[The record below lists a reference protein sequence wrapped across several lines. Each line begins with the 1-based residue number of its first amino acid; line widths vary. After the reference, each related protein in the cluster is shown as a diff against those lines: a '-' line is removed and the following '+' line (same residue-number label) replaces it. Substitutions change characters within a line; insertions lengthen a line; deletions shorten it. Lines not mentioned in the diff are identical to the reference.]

1 MSGNTDKKTLNGMR
15 YGDIEKM
22 ADSIEMLMCTT
33 VKRNCKPVLQAWDIK
48 RKIEGIETSSVVSLK
63 ERDFGDENDS
73 PKTPMFRES
82 GLI

>member
-1 MSGNTDKKTLNGMR
+1 MSGETNKKTLNGMR

-22 ADSIEMLMCTT
+22 AGRIEMLMCTT

-63 ERDFGDENDS
+63 ERDFGSEADS
-73 PKTPMFRES
+73 PKTPMFSES